1 MMVNLSPC
9 SVCHTNVSF
18 VYLVRMN
25 HFMQDPYECY
35 NISDVEAGLGLRRKQ
50 LVAIALLVGN
60 DHDLKGVPGFG
71 VDTAVR
77 FVQMFNEDEILDRFV
92 FSHQF
97 LMHILFSSVE
107 SSVFSMNHV
116 LTFWS

>member
-1 MMVNLSPC
+1 MMVNLSLP
-9 SVCHTNVSF
+9 SACHANVSF
-18 VYLVRMN
+18 IYLVRMN

-60 DHDLKGVPGFG
+60 DHDLNGVPGFG

-92 FSHQF
+92 FSYQL
-97 LMHILFSSVE
+97 LMHVLFSPVE
-107 SSVFSMNHV
+107 SSAFNISHV
-116 LTFWS
+116 LSL